1 MELSQTKLTKSEWD
15 GIEIPLAETEV
26 NVLNLLVS
34 GYHDVN
40 VRINHHNSLF
50 TFLKIEYS
58 EKMEDYLFNK
68 YFRQEIVNMISK
80 YNVDFID
87 ISNINENVQ
96 IKSADKIR
104 LERNDATNI
113 KKSKIYEH
121 ILFNEVNYILKSKY
135 GRSSPSEKDFIVHY
149 YTLHKLIRNNIVKMN
164 RHVVNIVNTVLNK
177 YLDDIEIIKL
187 IEYGVLCI
195 EKNDSILKYGDMVL
209 YDHQKQIFTI
219 CKNPKPKLVLY
230 IAPTGTGKTLTP
242 IGLSEKYR
250 VIFVCAARHVG
261 LALARSAIAIKKKI
275 AFAFGCN
282 SADDIR
288 LHYYAA
294 REYTV
299 NKRTG
304 GIGKV
309 DNSVGYD
316 VEIIISDIKS
326 YLASMYYMLAFN
338 SAENIYVY
346 WDEPTITLDYEN
358 HEFHEII
365 KKNWSENIIPNMIL
379 SSATLPKLHELTETV
394 ADFTNK
400 FKGAQ
405 VYNIESVDCKKSIPL
420 INSDGYVVLPHMM
433 SCDYEQIVKIA
444 QHCERNPSILRYLD
458 LKEVT
463 DFIIY
468 VLKNNFTNTKM
479 RLHRHFETIN
489 DVDMKNIK
497 TYYIKLLQNILEG
510 TWGAIYTHFRSI
522 RSCRINTNSKI
533 DAKGNK
539 IEKTRSIGPGVS
551 VNVSSSMS
559 GKPIARMASEQVVPT
574 QQIVET
580 GNCGVYVTTKDAFT
594 LTDGPTLF
602 LTNDVEK
609 IARFCIQQANI
620 PVKVMDDLIEKI
632 EFNNKLNG
640 KLNELERELEEINA
654 KNEKN
659 GSGGKESRK
668 VNREIEDEEIANRA
682 GKNRIHDEI
691 NRIRSQIKTTVLNEL
706 FVPNKLHHIN
716 KWAPEPDENA
726 KTAFT
731 SDIEESTVNNILLL
745 HGVKDSWKVLLMM
758 GIGVFMEQENKA
770 YMEIMK
776 RLADE
781 QKLYLIIASSDYI
794 YGTNYQFCHGY
805 LSKDLKL
812 TQEKIIQALGRVG
825 RNNIQQNYSLRFRDM
840 EHINKLFTS
849 ETEKPEIINMNVL
862 FNTNKVR
869 WNGDSYEQ
877 IE

>member
-15 GIEIPLAETEV
+15 GIEIPVSESEV
-26 NVLNLLVS
+26 NVLNLLVA

-40 VRINHHNSLF
+40 IRINQHNSLF
-50 TFLKIEYS
+50 SFLKIEYS

-68 YFRQEIVNMISK
+68 YFREDITAMIAKYSVNFLDISK
-80 YNVDFID
+80 
-87 ISNINENVQ
+87 ISENVQ

-104 LERNDATNI
+104 LDRNDVTNV
-113 KKSKIYEH
+113 KKSKIYEYV
-121 ILFNEVNYILKSKY
+121 LLNEVNYILKSKY
-135 GRSSPSEKDFIVHY
+135 GRSSPSEKDFIVSY
-149 YTLHKLIRNNIVKMN
+149 YTLHKLIRNNVSKIN
-164 RHVVNIVNTVLNK
+164 RHVVNIVNTILNK
-177 YLDDIEIIKL
+177 YLENVEIIKL

-195 EKNDSILKYGDMVL
+195 EKNNSILKYGDMVL
-209 YDHQKQIFTI
+209 YDHQKQIFSI
-219 CKNPKPKLVLY
+219 CKNPKPKLILY

-242 IGLSEKYR
+242 IGLSEQYK

-261 LALARSAIAIKKKI
+261 LALARAAIAIKKKI
-275 AFAFGCN
+275 AFAFGCS

-294 REYTV
+294 REFTV

-304 GIGKV
+304 GIKKV

-326 YLASMYYMLAFN
+326 YIASMYYMLAFN
-338 SAENIYVY
+338 SAEKIYVY

-358 HEFHEII
+358 HEFHQII
-365 KKNWSENIIPNMIL
+365 KRNWSENIIPNMIL

-394 ADFTNK
+394 SDFTNK
-400 FKGAQ
+400 FQGAQ

-420 INSDGYVVLPHMM
+420 INNDGYVVLPHMM
-433 SCDYEQIVKIA
+433 SIEYEQVQKIA

-458 LKEVT
+458 LKEVI

-468 VLKNNFTNTKM
+468 VVQNNFTNSKM
-479 RLHRHFETIN
+479 RLNRHFETI
-489 DVDMKNIK
+489 DDIDMKIIK

-510 TWGAIYTHFRSI
+510 TWGAIYTYFKSVRAQ
-522 RSCRINTNSKI
+522 RISNNFKVDS
-533 DAKGNK
+533 KGNK

-551 VNVSSSMS
+551 VSSSSMS
-559 GKPIARMASEQVVPT
+559 GKPISRMVSEQVLPT
-574 QQIVET
+574 QQIIET

-640 KLNELERELEEINA
+640 KLNELEKELEDINI

-668 VNREIEDEEIANRA
+668 INREIEDEVAANKA
-682 GKNRIHDEI
+682 GTNRIHDEI
-691 NRIRSQIKTTVLNEL
+691 NRIRSQIKTTVLNEI
-706 FVPNKLHHIN
+706 FVPNKMHHIN
-716 KWAPEPDENA
+716 KWAPEPDENS

-731 SDIEESTVNNILLL
+731 SDIEETVVNNIMLL

-758 GIGVFMEQENKA
+758 GIGVFTEQENKA

-840 EHINKLFTS
+840 EHINKLFTN

-862 FNTNKVR
+862 FNSNKVR
-869 WNGDSYEQ
+869 WNGDTYEQ
-877 IE
+877 FE